1 MSVKYFEVELSRVID
16 VVKSVLE
23 RFDWIEIAVI
33 FGSSLRRRVV
43 RDIDIGIVARKP
55 IGLEE
60 LNEVA
65 SELEKAL
72 RVSVDVVPLDE
83 APPLLRFK
91 ALSEGI
97 RAINRNPLKL
107 HYMLSEAF
115 MEVMDMKLAVQNSSK
130 CFHNF

>member
-1 MSVKYFEVELSRVID
+1 M
-16 VVKSVLE
+16 
-23 RFDWIEIAVI
+23 
-33 FGSSLRRRVV
+33 RRCVV

-97 RAINRNPLKL
+97 RAINRNPFVPRWSFPSFQGFSGSHLETSTSPTGL
-107 HYMLSEAF
+107 
-115 MEVMDMKLAVQNSSK
+115 
-130 CFHNF
+130 